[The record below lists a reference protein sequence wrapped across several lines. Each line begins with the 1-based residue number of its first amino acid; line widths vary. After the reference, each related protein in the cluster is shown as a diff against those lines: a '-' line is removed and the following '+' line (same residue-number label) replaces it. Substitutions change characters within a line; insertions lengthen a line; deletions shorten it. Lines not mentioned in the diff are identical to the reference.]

1 MPTEKKLTGYLFVDE
16 QLSRERLRFESSKI
30 NNLNHKIRLLFHPL
44 LWVVIAL
51 RNILCGYKITYLNK
65 MNVKTKRPII
75 FCITHIGKADI
86 EVSAQIL
93 KKHFY
98 LLSGDFENVHGN
110 LDGFFL
116 ELHGIIY
123 LDKFNKHDTKSAK
136 DRAVKILNKNGNIM
150 WFVEGT
156 WNLSENLPV
165 LPLPF
170 GVIEVAQKTGA
181 IILPVALEQY
191 DKNFYVNFGELFDV
205 SNYEKNDDEY
215 SFKVSLIQK
224 LRDQMATLKYEIW
237 EKQKPFER
245 EYIPS
250 NYYEK
255 YVEHQV
261 SQWKFTYEEIQS
273 KVFNPPNIITYEN
286 AFKHLNEIKPTKQ
299 NAFLFN
305 KRLK

>member
-1 MPTEKKLTGYLFVDE
+1 MGALFVLWGCVRE
-16 QLSRERLRFESSKI
+16 MAELSRERLKFEKSKI
-30 NNLNHKIRLLFHPL
+30 NNLNHKIRLFFHPL
-44 LWVVIAL
+44 LWIVITF
-51 RNILCGYKITYLNK
+51 RNMLSGHKVIRLNK

-75 FCITHIGKADI
+75 FCITHIGKVDI
-86 EVSAQIL
+86 EISAQIL

-123 LDKFNKHDTKSAK
+123 LDKFNKEDTKNAK
-136 DRAVKILNKNGNIM
+136 EKAIKILNKKGNIM

-170 GVIEVAQKTGA
+170 GIIEVAQKSGA
-181 IILPVALEQY
+181 LILPVALEQY
-191 DKNFYVNFGELFDV
+191 DKNIYVNFGELFDV
-205 SNYEKNDDEY
+205 TNNYDDEISY
-215 SFKVSLIQK
+215 KLSAIEK
-224 LRDQMATLKYEIW
+224 LRDQMATLKFQIW
-237 EKQKPFER
+237 EKQGIFKR
-245 EYIPS
+245 NDIPADYHIK
-250 NYYEK
+250 NVK
-255 YVEHQV
+255 HQV
-261 SQWKFTYEEIQS
+261 SLWKFTYEEIQS
-273 KVFNPPNIITYEN
+273 KVFAPKNIVTNED
-286 AFKHLNEIKPTKQ
+286 AFAHLNYIKPTRQ

>member
-1 MPTEKKLTGYLFVDE
+1 MIE
-16 QLSRERLRFESSKI
+16 LSEERLKFENSKI
-30 NNLNHKIRLLFHPL
+30 NKLNHKVRLLFHPL
-44 LWVVIAL
+44 LWIVITL
-51 RNILCGYKITYLNK
+51 RNILSGYKVIHLNK
-65 MNVKTKRPII
+65 MNIKTKRPII

-86 EVSAQIL
+86 EISAQIL

-123 LDKFNKHDTKSAK
+123 LDKFNKNDTKSAK
-136 DRAVKILNKNGNIM
+136 EKAVKTLNKNGNIM

-181 IILPVALEQY
+181 LILPVALEQY
-191 DKNFYVNFGELFDV
+191 DKKVYVNFGELFDV
-205 SNYEKNDDEY
+205 SNYEKTEDEY
-215 SFKVSLIQK
+215 SFKISLIQK
-224 LRDQMATLKYEIW
+224 LRDQMATLKFQIW
-237 EKQKPFER
+237 EKQEPFQR
-245 EYIPS
+245 ENIPS
-250 NYYEK
+250 NYHQK
-255 YVEHQV
+255 YVDYQV
-261 SQWKFTYEEIQS
+261 SQWKFTYEEIES
-273 KVFNPPNIITYEN
+273 KVFNPPNIIKYQK
-286 AFKHLNEIKPTKQ
+286 AFEHLNEINPTKQ

-305 KRLK
+305 KRLKG